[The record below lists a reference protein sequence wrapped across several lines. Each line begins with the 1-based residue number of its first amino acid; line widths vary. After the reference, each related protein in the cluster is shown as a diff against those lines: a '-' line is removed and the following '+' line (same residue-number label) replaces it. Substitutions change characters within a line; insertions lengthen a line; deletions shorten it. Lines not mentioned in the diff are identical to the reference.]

1 MKALRIMCPSSVTD
15 KSLRKLEHY
24 YGIEFERGASNG
36 GGENGYH
43 AMIGD
48 EELLKN
54 LTFHNLIQIGLV
66 KNGVKQATFNQTNWN
81 KTKEGASVSLAGDD
95 GSDVMQT
102 FPTLYA
108 IIGGTNSIYERYII
122 SDEPFSYDGDEAE
135 EIHPYAETP
144 DFEVIVSN
152 VARSIY
158 NPTIAGTQ
166 GTTRLTNISAEGDYV
181 NANGYPSGSKSR
193 YGFESAARA
202 KNDNTLLNVPYANA
216 STLDLEL
223 IMALLYIECRTK
235 NLNSVFGHGISSN
248 ASPSESTWGTVSGC
262 RVKNGDAWTYLRF
275 NSNVYISG
283 EAVSMWSA
291 INGQT
296 SLLKIFEAQRAVSD
310 DGTLEGVTN
319 SDGEALQGLSDGVM
333 TGIYTK
339 TFTAKLT
346 CALTSG
352 GEVTERDVEVVLRVP
367 VWRGRTRLWGN
378 IWQHLSGY
386 DVLNYQDGEGVVHND
401 LYRAKSIADMTTDTD
416 EAAKDS
422 ANEFAFVTKYEKIG
436 DLGNTS
442 GWMRDCLS
450 TAKGRTVLPGVNT
463 GAAINNYQSA
473 YTNLDSEATAGK
485 YRRKTAGFFGGYA
498 NYSYDVLRYCH
509 AFNAPSSSHTAFG
522 SGFRVELSE

>member
-54 LTFHNLIQIGLV
+54 MAFHNLIQIALV
-66 KNGVKQATFNQTNWN
+66 KNASPQTVFNQTNWN
-81 KTKEGASVSLAGDD
+81 KTKDGASVSLAGDD

-135 EIHPYAETP
+135 EIHAYAETP

-158 NPTIAGTQ
+158 NPSIAGTQ
-166 GTTRLTNISAEGDYV
+166 GATRLTNISAEGDYL
-181 NANGYPSGSKSR
+181 NANGYPSCSKSR
-193 YGFESAARA
+193 YGFEQAARA
-202 KNDNTLLNVPYANA
+202 KNDNTLMNVPYANA

-248 ASPSESTWGTVSGC
+248 VSPSEGTWGTVSGC
-262 RVKNGDAWTYLRF
+262 RVKNGENWTYLRLS
-275 NSNVYISG
+275 SNVYIGGS
-283 EAVSMWSA
+283 AVSMWSA

-296 SLLKIFEAQRAVSD
+296 SLLKMFEAQRAVSGG
-310 DGTLEGVTN
+310 GTLETVAN

-333 TGIYTK
+333 TGIWTK

-378 IWQHLSGY
+378 IWGHYSGY
-386 DVLNYQDGEGVVHND
+386 DVLNYQDEEGVVHND
-401 LYRAKSIADMTTDTD
+401 LYRAKSISDMTTDTD
-416 EAAKDS
+416 EAAKDTP
-422 ANEFAFVTKYEKIG
+422 NGFAFVTKYEKIG
-436 DLGNTS
+436 DLGNKS
-442 GWMRDCLS
+442 GWMKQCMS
-450 TAKGRTVLPGVNT
+450 TSKGRIVAAAKTPV
-463 GAAINNYQSA
+463 AAINNYESA
-473 YTNLDSEATAGK
+473 YTYVDGEATAGK
-485 YRRKTAGFFGGYA
+485 YRRKTAGFFGGA
-498 NYSYDVLRYCH
+498 AYSGADVLRVCSANY
-509 AFNAPSSSHTAFG
+509 APSYSIANFG
-522 SGFRVELSE
+522 SGFRVELPE